1 MRVLGAVRVVILS
14 PLLFLSTLLV
24 TMAVSSESESSD
36 PSANIAE
43 QQALV
48 GPEDACSDFNKG
60 MEYSGSPWT
69 LNDCIQVW
77 THFVDTVPSELNR
90 RPWGI
95 NLWRQAAQRLRLDG
109 SPCLVASTPSPG
121 GAGSY
126 MIQQLGAWIFAEQI
140 GCDLVSPDWRS
151 RLLAPGEDTA
161 ALYCHTVATTR
172 ETEQALLRRQADD
185 IRHCTMIS
193 WPEYFQLD
201 IPSVELPERRSFR
214 VIEVRKAVS
223 SR

>member
-1 MRVLGAVRVVILS
+1 MMRILVILLS
-14 PLLFLSTLLV
+14 PLLLLSTLLV
-24 TMAVSSESESSD
+24 TMAVSSESASSD
-36 PSANIAE
+36 PSANIVE

-48 GPEDACSDFNKG
+48 GPEEACSDFNTG
-60 MEYSGSPWT
+60 MEYYGSPWM

-77 THFVDTVPSELNR
+77 TDFVDTVPSELNC

-95 NLWRQAAQRLRLDG
+95 DLWRSAAQRLRLDG

-126 MIQQLGAWIFAEQI
+126 MIHQLGAWIFAEQM

-151 RLLAPGEDTA
+151 KQLAPGEDTA

-172 ETEQALLRRQADD
+172 ETEQALLRRKAND
-185 IRHCTMIS
+185 IRHCAMIS

-201 IPSVELPERRSFR
+201 IPSVKLPEHGTFR
-214 VIEVRKAVS
+214 IIEVRNTVS